1 MLKRLMLNKKLEE
14 LIAKEKELETRSNE
28 LKKREED
35 LAEAIEEMA
44 TDEEK
49 TVVEEEVEKFEKDK
63 EDLDQEKEELT
74 DEIQSIEKELEELE
88 DKNPTEREEQKPQEE
103 EKREMKFE
111 KRDFRASE
119 VIKRDDVKE
128 FLTRTREL
136 ALQTRAVK
144 GGDLLIPEVL
154 IGILRENI
162 GEYSKLIKRV
172 NLRKVKGT
180 SRTIIPG
187 SIPEGIWVEA
197 CEALKELD
205 INFNDM
211 EVDGYKVGGYVPICN
226 STLKDASDLDLY
238 NEIMTMLAAS
248 IGFAVDKAILYGT
261 GEKMPV
267 GIVTRLA
274 ETQEPSN
281 RRATA
286 RKWENLSA
294 TNILK
299 VAGTDGK
306 KFFADLILK
315 MGALK
320 SKHSKGEKFW
330 AMSETIYTMLL
341 SKVVEFDS
349 SGAIVASVNNT
360 MPIIGGDIEKLDFI
374 PDGDIIGGYG
384 DMYVLAEREGIV
396 LESSNHVQFIEDNTV
411 FKGLARYDGT
421 PAIPES
427 FVALNINGGTV
438 TKKVDFNKG
447 KEEAEDKTAT
457 A

>member
-14 LIAKEKELETRSNE
+14 LREKEEELETRSKE
-28 LKKREED
+28 LEKREED
-35 LAEAIEEMA
+35 LAEAIEEME
-44 TDEEK
+44 TEEEK
-49 TVVEEEVEKFEKDK
+49 TVVEEEVEKFESDK
-63 EDLDQEKEELT
+63 EELDKEKEELA

-88 DKNPTEREEQKPQEE
+88 DKNPTEKEEQKPQEE
-103 EKREMKFE
+103 ENREMKFE
-111 KRDFRASE
+111 KRDFRAAE

-172 NLRKVKGT
+172 NLRQVKGT
-180 SRTIIPG
+180 SRMIIPG
-187 SIPEGIWVEA
+187 GIPEAIWVEA

-211 EVDGYKVGGYVPICN
+211 EVDGYKVGGYIAICN

-274 ETQEPSN
+274 ETQEPSG

-286 RKWENLSA
+286 RKWENLST

-299 VAGTDGK
+299 VSGTDGK
-306 KFFADLILK
+306 KFFSDLILK
-315 MGALK
+315 TGVLK
-320 SKHSKGEKFW
+320 SKYSKGEKFW
-330 AMSETIYTMLL
+330 AMSEATYTMIL

-349 SGAIVASVNNT
+349 SGAIVASVNKT
-360 MPIIGGDIEKLDFI
+360 MPIIGGDIETLDFI
-374 PDGDIIGGYG
+374 PEGDVIGGYG
-384 DMYVLAEREGIV
+384 DMYLLAEREGIA
-396 LESSNHVQFIEDNTV
+396 LESSNHAQFIDDNTV
-411 FKGLARYDGT
+411 FKGLARYDGA

>member
-1 MLKRLMLNKKLEE
+1 MLKRLILNKKLEE
-14 LIAKEKELETRSNE
+14 LRAKEKELETRGKE
-28 LKKREED
+28 LEKREED

-44 TDEEK
+44 TEEEK

-63 EDLDQEKEELT
+63 EELDQEKEELT

-88 DKNPTEREEQKPQEE
+88 DKNPTEQEAEKPQEE

-111 KRDFRASE
+111 RRDFRAAE
-119 VIKRDDVKE
+119 LVKRDDVKE

-162 GEYSKLIKRV
+162 GEYSKLINKV
-172 NLRKVKGT
+172 NLRQVKGT
-180 SRTIIPG
+180 SRMIIPG
-187 SIPEGIWVEA
+187 SIPEAIWVEA

-211 EVDGYKVGGYVPICN
+211 EIDGYKVGGYIAICN

-238 NEIMTMLAAS
+238 TEIMTMLAAS
-248 IGFAVDKAILYGT
+248 IGLAVDKAILYGT

-274 ETQEPSN
+274 EAQEPSG

-286 RKWENLSA
+286 RKWENLST

-299 VAGTDGK
+299 VTGTDGK
-306 KFFADLILK
+306 KFFADMILK
-315 MGALK
+315 SGAMK
-320 SKHSKGEKFW
+320 SKYSQGEKFW
-330 AMSETIYTMLL
+330 AMSEATYTTVM

-360 MPIIGGDIEKLDFI
+360 MPILGGDIVLLDFI
-374 PDGDIIGGYG
+374 PEGDLIGGYG
-384 DMYVLAEREGIV
+384 DMYVLAEREGIA

-411 FKGLARYDGT
+411 FKGLARYDGA
-421 PAIPES
+421 PAIPEA
-427 FVALNINGGTV
+427 FIALNITGGTV